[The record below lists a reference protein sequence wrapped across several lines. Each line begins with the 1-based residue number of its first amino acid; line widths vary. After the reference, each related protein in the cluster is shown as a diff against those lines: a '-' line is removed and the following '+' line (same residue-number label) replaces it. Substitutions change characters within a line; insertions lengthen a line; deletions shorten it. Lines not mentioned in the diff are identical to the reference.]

1 MEPMNNDKTL
11 RFVVKGNH
19 EGHQVDMYL
28 YDEDFAAVTNG
39 EELIEDIEV
48 GALQYAIARL
58 HEHGVTPYQ
67 RSSGASAPAS
77 GGGGAAAPAGFSC
90 PEHGGKFIKDNPF
103 EPGLRQCG
111 IFEPAENLNDK
122 PDWARDK
129 PTQSKKDNKWYW
141 NCKYREWK
149 DK

>member
-1 MEPMNNDKTL
+1 METSKTL

-28 YDEDFAAVTNG
+28 YDEDFERVEAG
-39 EELIEDIEV
+39 DELLGMEV

-67 RSSGASAPAS
+67 RSSGASAPSSNS
-77 GGGGAAAPAGFSC
+77 GDSQSAPAGGFSC
-90 PEHGGKFIKDNPF
+90 PEHGSKFIKDNPF
-103 EPGLRQCG
+103 EPGLKQCG

-129 PTQSKKDNKWYW
+129 PTMSKKDNKWYW
-141 NCKYREWK
+141 NCKFKEWK
-149 DK
+149 NK